1 MGGGA
6 APAHVIRTERS
17 CIIMPAEQE
26 KLYTVDEFYEM
37 YDETNERIELID
49 GRVIMQA
56 APSLTHQKIVGW
68 IYRKIADH
76 IDAKHGK
83 CSYFM
88 SPVDV
93 RLDKYTNVQPD
104 VLVVCDPSKLSEKC
118 VTGAPDFVAEVVS
131 SDTYRDYRDK
141 LDIYKKA
148 GVREYWI
155 VDPERQRTLVYL
167 FGDPVKV
174 GFYDFDKPVPVGIF
188 GGEPLINIGD
198 LL

>member
-1 MGGGA
+1 M
-6 APAHVIRTERS
+6 
-17 CIIMPAEQE
+17 
-26 KLYTVDEFYEM
+26 YTVDEFHEM
-37 YDETNERIELID
+37 YDESKERIELID

-56 APSLTHQKIVGW
+56 VPSLTHQKIVGG
-68 IYRKIADH
+68 IFRKIADH
-76 IDAKHGK
+76 IDSKHGK
-83 CSYFM
+83 CTPFV

-93 RLDKYTNVQPD
+93 RFDKYTNVQPD

-167 FGDPVKV
+167 FGDPVNV

-188 GGEPLINIGD
+188 GGEPLINICD